1 MMLFIAPSTV
11 DMAKAVRDYHPSP
24 KSRLTR
30 DPKGEGTYS
39 ASGIYGD
46 ATLATWQKGEIVVRA
61 LVDGILK
68 EIQELTSSTAPS
80 LASAVRHIVGTR

>member
-1 MMLFIAPSTV
+1 VL
-11 DMAKAVRDYHPSP
+11 
-24 KSRLTR
+24 
-30 DPKGEGTYS
+30 
-39 ASGIYGD
+39 
-46 ATLATWQKGEIVVRA
+46 RA